1 MVRSCTVCLFVC
13 ATVAVPTVLSPV
25 SLDNYPARLAAQPA
39 VKADGD
45 DQNIPAQL
53 MELQKQVA
61 ALQTQVNDLM
71 KVRIIAAGTA
81 TLKLGPRQ
89 DNKNSIRVKLPA
101 EMVAQLGNSCIVQL
115 TNRYPPTPEFF
126 VPYWRPANDGID
138 ILLADPSLDGD
149 YRVTVNRNAQ
159 YVIDWTVIQK

>member
-1 MVRSCTVCLFVC
+1 M
-13 ATVAVPTVLSPV
+13 VAVLVLCSV
-25 SLDNYPARLAAQPA
+25 NFDNYSASLAAQPA

-45 DQNIPAQL
+45 DQNISGQL
-53 MELQKQVA
+53 KELRKQVVA
-61 ALQTQVNDLM
+61 IQTQVNDS
-71 KVRIIAAGTA
+71 KRFRIIAAGTA

-89 DNKNSIRVKLPA
+89 DNKNSIRVKLPV
-101 EMVAQLGNSCIVQL
+101 EIVTQLGNSCIVQL
-115 TNRYPPTPEFF
+115 TNRYPPTSFFF

-149 YRVTVNRNAQ
+149 YRVNGNQNAA